1 MSSMK
6 ETAAAKPAM
15 AGKTQ
20 RHAKTYDV
28 VVIGGGPA
36 GMMAAGRAAEL
47 GKRVLLIEKNDGL
60 GKKLLITG
68 GGRCNVTNA
77 TFDNRMLLKKF
88 SGGTTP
94 SGSVAEQFLFSPFS
108 QFDVQQTMHFFESRG
123 MKMKTENEN
132 RVFPLSNTARSVWE
146 VMTRYVKN
154 AGTDVGGSV
163 ETLMNISVMG
173 FVTEAD
179 ETRNA
184 GSEKASVKNPSK
196 IIAVKVKPTKGG
208 TGRMEKFGFE
218 VGPAGAEIEAKHFIL
233 AAGGTSRPETGSTGD
248 GFKWLAE
255 IGHNVT
261 TPVPSLVPVTIRE
274 PWIKRLAGLSMT
286 GVKVSVF
293 QGDALSGGISD
304 ETKRPL
310 VKKYETKRTAI
321 KDTKVLF
328 THVGLSGPTIL
339 NMSANIRE
347 LLEYQSEDGAV
358 YISIDLLPKFD
369 YGMLNKHLQDLF
381 IENGKKKFRNSLA
394 DLLPSTLVPVII
406 DRLVEITTDANGPTA
421 GKPIDPEKPTNLVS
435 REERLALVQLIK
447 HFNLTVKGLLGFE
460 KAIIASGGIDIR
472 EVDSKTMRSRLYPNL
487 SVTGDIL
494 DIDRPSGGYSLQLCW
509 TSGYVAGT
517 HAAA

>member
-1 MSSMK
+1 MK
-6 ETAAAKPAM
+6 ETAQ
-15 AGKTQ
+15 KTP
-20 RHAKTYDV
+20 RTRTKTYDV

-47 GKRVLLIEKNDGL
+47 GKKVLLIEKNDGL

-77 TFDNRMLLKKF
+77 TFDNRVLLKKY
-88 SGGTTP
+88 SGGTTE
-94 SGSVAEQFLFSPFS
+94 SGSIAEQFLFSPYS
-108 QFDVQQTMHFFESRG
+108 QFDVKQTMHFFESRG

-154 AGTDVGGSV
+154 AGADVGGSV

-179 ETRNA
+179 EK
-184 GSEKASVKNPSK
+184 GEKASVKNPSK

-261 TPVPSLVPVTIRE
+261 TPVPSLVPITIRE

-286 GVKVSVF
+286 GIKVSVF
-293 QGDALSGGISD
+293 QGDAVSGGISD

-339 NMSANIRE
+339 NMSASIRE

-394 DLLPSTLVPVII
+394 DLLPSTLTPVII
-406 DRLVEITTDANGPTA
+406 DRLVEITTDASGPTA

-472 EVDSKTMRSRLYPNL
+472 EVDSKTMQSRLYPNL

-517 HAAA
+517 HAASSK